1 LLYPEG
7 YLSKE
12 ENPVLEYI
20 AALERVNDQMVI
32 TLRYCVKLL
41 TEFKSQVP
49 DPEGWQDMLNT
60 FVLTLH
66 EAETARE
73 KRTFH

>member
-1 LLYPEG
+1 LEDDLLG
-7 YLSKE
+7 KE
-12 ENPVLEYI
+12 NSVLEYI
-20 AALERVNDQMVI
+20 AALERVNDQLVV
-32 TLRYCVKLL
+32 TLKFCTQLL

-73 KRTFH
+73 QKTFH